1 MRRASSGRRWRD
13 HAQEGG
19 FCMTTVVIGADK
31 GIGLEI
37 VKALAARREPDVL
50 AVCLGDG
57 ADAAPHAARVI
68 GNINVVSSED
78 VGHMAAAIGEMYS
91 RIDML
96 LHVSGIMSMDT
107 LGALDFE
114 QAKREFDINALGPL
128 RTVEA
133 CLNLLREG
141 AKVGIVTSRVGSLTD
156 NSSGGQYAYRLSKAA
171 ANMAGLN
178 LHHDLSKRGVAVRML
193 HPGMVKTDLVKIY
206 PGEYNYITPAQAA
219 LGLIARMDNLT
230 LAESG
235 QFRHGNGD
243 LLPW

>member
-1 MRRASSGRRWRD
+1 
-13 HAQEGG
+13 
-19 FCMTTVVIGADK
+19 MTTVVIGADK

-133 CLNLLREG
+133 CLNLLQEG

>member
-1 MRRASSGRRWRD
+1 
-13 HAQEGG
+13 
-19 FCMTTVVIGADK
+19 MTTVVIGADK

-37 VKALAARREPDVL
+37 VKALAARQEPDIL

-57 ADAAPHAARVI
+57 GDAAPHAARVI
-68 GNINVVSSED
+68 GHVNVISSED
-78 VGHMAAAIGEMYS
+78 VGHMAAAIAEIFP

-107 LGALDFE
+107 LGELDYE

-133 CLNLLREG
+133 CLPLLQEG
-141 AKVGIVTSRVGSLTD
+141 SKVGIVTSRVGSLTD

-219 LGLIARMDNLT
+219 LGLIARMDDLT
-230 LAESG
+230 LADSG